1 MDFSIETLKQETAAV
16 MEELFRNCS
25 EGHYTLRKGDI
36 LVIGCSTSKV
46 MGFHMGTHS
55 TEDAARAIMETV
67 LPYVHGKGLFL
78 ACQCCEHLNR
88 AIVVEREC
96 MEKYDFEQVSVKPA
110 LHAGGA
116 WSVQAMQQFTDP
128 VVVEDI
134 KMRARAGIS
143 AAFSSECICVRS
155 AFRFIMKTQKSAA
168 QMSPWHATAP
178 SSSEAKEHSIKI
190 SVRNTDTDVFAY
202 TFKRAVLHRSN
213 R

>member
-134 KMRARAGIS
+134 KTVSYTHLHIQ
-143 AAFSSECICVRS
+143 AFSSCLQ
-155 AFRFIMKTQKSAA
+155 F
-168 QMSPWHATAP
+168 
-178 SSSEAKEHSIKI
+178 
-190 SVRNTDTDVFAY
+190 
-202 TFKRAVLHRSN
+202 
-213 R
+213 